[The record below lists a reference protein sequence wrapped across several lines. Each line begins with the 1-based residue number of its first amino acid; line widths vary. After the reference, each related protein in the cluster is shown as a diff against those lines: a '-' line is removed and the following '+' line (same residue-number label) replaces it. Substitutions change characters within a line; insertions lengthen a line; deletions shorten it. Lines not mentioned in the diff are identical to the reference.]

1 MTDGS
6 TYLRTQKSTE
16 IASLFKN
23 YLYLYVS
30 LVFHFP
36 DNIWP
41 IYMYILSMFLLHDE
55 GFDNFRESARG
66 LEGKVSH
73 TWFFRVVLKKPPK
86 PGSKVRS
93 RDPGV
98 MIVLWLYM
106 SVLLYFFVT
115 FRNICTELNYWWKC
129 QTHPY

>member
-23 YLYLYVS
+23 YLYLYVP

-41 IYMYILSMFLLHDE
+41 IYMYILSLFLLHDE

-73 TWFFRVVLKKPPK
+73 TWFFRVVLKKTTK
-86 PGSKVRS
+86 TGVKGSFQGSWGYDCIMTIPVCI
-93 RDPGV
+93 
-98 MIVLWLYM
+98 IV
-106 SVLLYFFVT
+106 VFCNPI
-115 FRNICTELNYWWKC
+115 RNICTELKIQISN
-129 QTHPY
+129 